1 MGKRK
6 GSHGEGTWSVPGGH
20 LEFGETI
27 ENCAKR
33 EVYEETGLV
42 ITDVTVAGITND
54 IFSEEE
60 KHYITIWVIS
70 RWKEGEPQIKE
81 PDKLLDLAWYDFS
94 TIPNNLFLPWQNLF
108 QSDFFIDIKALAVN
122 S

>member
-60 KHYITIWVIS
+60 THYITI
-70 RWKEGEPQIKE
+70 
-81 PDKLLDLAWYDFS
+81 
-94 TIPNNLFLPWQNLF
+94 
-108 QSDFFIDIKALAVN
+108 
-122 S
+122 